1 MQGDRNTKFYHA
13 CANQR
18 RKINMISKIRDELGI
33 TWDSP
38 EDIQVTFVNYF
49 SNLFYAGPIGDK
61 ESCIQPL
68 SPRVTEEMN
77 ETLRK
82 VFTKE
87 EVGSRLLLLVRIN
100 LLSRESTRS
109 TPHVSTLVH
118 FG

>member
-49 SNLFYAGPIGDK
+49 SNLFSTGPIGDK

-87 EVGSRLLLLVRIN
+87 EVGFALKQMAHLKALGPDGLPSR
-100 LLSRESTRS
+100 
-109 TPHVSTLVH
+109 
-118 FG
+118 FF